1 MKKKVLLFFILVG
14 SLFITGC
21 TVDYNLDFTD
31 SELNES
37 ININLDSS
45 ENNQSN
51 IESMNYS
58 AQYESNALSINGNS
72 KKYSFNG
79 KQTNNGY
86 IGSFSYKYNIEDFN
100 SARLIREC
108 YDSFNFVKTEKGY
121 QLVTSGI
128 FRCGVYSYMKVDK
141 YTITITSNHKVIE
154 SNADKVEKNKYI
166 WVINPNGQVNIN
178 KPIKIIFSN
187 ETMIEEISNELL
199 NNSKLITYIVVGI
212 IGCAIMIV
220 SIIYIIKTK
229 KNGN

>member
-1 MKKKVLLFFILVG
+1 MMVG
-14 SLFITGC
+14 SIFITGC

-31 SELNES
+31 TELSEV

-45 ENNQSN
+45 ENNEKN

-58 AQYESNALSINGNS
+58 AQYEANALSINGNT

-79 KQTNNGY
+79 KQTKSGY
-86 IGSFSYKYNIEDFN
+86 TGSFSYDYSIEDFN
-100 SARLIREC
+100 KARLIREC

-121 QLVTSGI
+121 QIVTSDI

-154 SNADKVEKNKYI
+154 NNADQVEKNKYTWI
-166 WVINPNGQVNIN
+166 INPNGEVNIN
-178 KPIKIIFSN
+178 KPIKITFSN
-187 ETMIEEISNELL
+187 ETIIEEISNELL
-199 NNSKLITYIVVGI
+199 NNSKLITYIVIGV
-212 IGCAIMIV
+212 IGCAIMVV
-220 SIIYIIKTK
+220 SIIFIVKMK